1 MLLWT
6 YIVLISFA
14 AMLEVLCI
22 LRGLWYVKVTFPKKM
37 RPDFIQRHE
46 SAKRPLPRVSLFI
59 PCKGM
64 SPDLEENI
72 HAILDQ
78 DYPDYEV
85 FCITES
91 KYDPAA
97 PFLNQ
102 AAGRHHR
109 LHHVIAGRA
118 TRCCQKNENLISGIE
133 YAKQSQKAGE
143 IYVFAD
149 MDIRPS
155 PDWLRNMILP
165 LSDPDVFAV
174 SGFRA
179 LTPRHNRFPEHLHAA
194 FSAFQGMAMTDPLYA
209 AMWGGSMA
217 IRRMAFETYAVQEK
231 WASAMVDDMALT
243 SIIKKYGLK
252 RIFSPDCL
260 VSSRE
265 TYPELN
271 RVMAWLV
278 RQTQYAAIYL
288 RPYTALGL
296 CLNSVLSI
304 CMIMCPITWF
314 LANMDV
320 VPNILAFYHAAIY
333 LLVSVGISLLG
344 GFVRQKGIK
353 IRWFL
358 YAPLFLV
365 LGVCCGWIGFF
376 SKRLSWADMRY
387 QVNRSGEVLMVEK
400 LVLSETE

>member
-1 MLLWT
+1 MTVLLWA
-6 YIVLISFA
+6 YIVLISLA
-14 AMLEVLCI
+14 AMLEVVCI
-22 LRGLWYVKVTFPKKM
+22 VRGLWYVKVTFPRKL
-37 RPDFIQRHE
+37 RPGFIQRHE

-64 SPDLEENI
+64 SADLEENI

-91 KYDPAA
+91 KVDPAA
-97 PFLNQ
+97 PFLIQTASRND
-102 AAGRHHR
+102 R

-118 TRCCQKNENLISGIE
+118 TRCCQKNKNLIRGIE
-133 YAKQSQKAGE
+133 YVNEIQNAGD

-165 LSDPDVFAV
+165 LSDPGVFAV
-174 SGFRA
+174 SGFRT
-179 LTPRHNRFPEHLHAA
+179 LIPRHNRFPEHLHAA

-231 WASAMVDDMALT
+231 WASAMVDDMSLT

-260 VSSRE
+260 VGSRE
-265 TYPELN
+265 TYSELN

-304 CMIMCPITWF
+304 CMIICPMTLVLTAVGLISGS
-314 LANMDV
+314 LAAYHVIV
-320 VPNILAFYHAAIY
+320 V
-333 LLVSVGISLLG
+333 LLTSVGISLLG

-358 YAPLFLV
+358 YAPFFLV
-365 LGVCCGWIGFF
+365 LGTWCGWIGFF
-376 SKRLSWADMRY
+376 SKRLIWADTRY
-387 QVNRSGEVLMVEK
+387 RVNRSGEVLTVEK
-400 LVLSETE
+400 MVLSD